1 VILFL
6 GRSGTAGACRFGRDV
21 DRDGRA
27 GWVEGG
33 AVKRILTTVR
43 GTRARARVRARARAL
58 VRAWTAARCR
68 GAERGGGGGWMP
80 GATASGTLTSPTT
93 GGSEGAIAGWAIV
106 SLALA
111 QSQAEPASEIP
122 AAPTFAASAIP

>member
-1 VILFL
+1 MILFL

-21 DRDGRA
+21 GRDGRA

-43 GTRARARVRARARAL
+43 GARARVRARARAL
-58 VRAWTAARCR
+58 VRAWAAARCR

-80 GATASGTLTSPTT
+80 GATARGTLTSPTT
-93 GGSEGAIAGWAIV
+93 GGSEGASAGCAIV

-122 AAPTFAASAIP
+122 TAPTFAASAIP

>member
-1 VILFL
+1 VGAIRFL
-6 GRSGTAGACRFGRDV
+6 GRSGTAGACRFGRDI
-21 DRDGRA
+21 DRDSRA
-27 GWVEGG
+27 GWVEGR
-33 AVKRILTTVR
+33 VVNRTLTTVR
-43 GTRARARVRARARAL
+43 GARARARARAL
-58 VRAWTAARCR
+58 VRTSAAARCR
-68 GAERGGGGGWMP
+68 GADRGGGGGWMP

-93 GGSEGAIAGWAIV
+93 GGSEGAIAGCAIV